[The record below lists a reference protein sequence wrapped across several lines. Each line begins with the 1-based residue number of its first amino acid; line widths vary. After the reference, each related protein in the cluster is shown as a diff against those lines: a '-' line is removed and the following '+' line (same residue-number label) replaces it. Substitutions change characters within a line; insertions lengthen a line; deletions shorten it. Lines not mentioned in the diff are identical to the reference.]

1 MGLSLP
7 SEGSETRD
15 KEDPSRSWY
24 QAEISDTVSM
34 GTGQGARRMCGGLMD
49 RRKGHVD
56 GPGLIVPIAVAALEL
71 FTVDGGKSTISIA

>member
-1 MGLSLP
+1 
-7 SEGSETRD
+7 
-15 KEDPSRSWY
+15 
-24 QAEISDTVSM
+24 M
-34 GTGQGARRMCGGLMD
+34 GTGQGARSMCGGLID